1 MEAAVSAVTAGG
13 TTSKPS
19 QQQQQLPL
27 GDVNEYDDDED
38 EEQEGKTSNK
48 EVGDFRWFDFHRLVE
63 SFYEVFLFKNGYL

>member
-19 QQQQQLPL
+19 QQQLPL

-48 EVGDFRWFDFHRLVE
+48 EVGDF
-63 SFYEVFLFKNGYL
+63 